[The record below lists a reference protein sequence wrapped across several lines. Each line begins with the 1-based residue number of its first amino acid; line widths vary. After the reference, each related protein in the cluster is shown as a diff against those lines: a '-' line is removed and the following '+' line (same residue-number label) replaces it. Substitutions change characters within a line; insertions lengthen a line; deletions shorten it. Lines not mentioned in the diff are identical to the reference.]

1 MLPELLKEIQS
12 LKKNLAVTCVVKEEI
27 KLFFDDFEEET
38 RAIITD
44 YTQEH
49 RYECLYDSESDHS
62 EKSSDDDDDDNDDE
76 EEEHKHSKEDG
87 DEDEDQSEEGSDDD
101 EEDNAP

>member
-62 EKSSDDDDDDNDDE
+62 EKSSDDDDEDNE
-76 EEEHKHSKEDG
+76 EDEEHKHSKED
-87 DEDEDQSEEGSDDD
+87 DEEDEDQSEDGSDDD